1 MRKDVA
7 DIDHRATVEEARLA
21 LEHVDAEALCVHAPV
36 QVTPR
41 QVIGVIT
48 QPDID
53 NHREAI

>member
-1 MRKDVA
+1 
-7 DIDHRATVEEARLA
+7 
-21 LEHVDAEALCVHAPV
+21 VDAEALCVRAPV